1 MSKQSESVANES
13 ARDQD
18 FITAKAD
25 LERRLDRWSTYHDHK
40 ETMAHAA
47 ILVSLG
53 LVAGVVA
60 TPAWDSWA
68 PSVDLSQRLIATVG
82 VVLAWFLLHLY
93 IRWQLRNRRI
103 AAMSARAYRR
113 VLRTWETSRPTPA
126 DLQPNDKPLGCSS
139 VKRTIDKWIFPLDGT
154 IREEDL
160 DEGFVGLR
168 RVIVKEFEAASTG
181 ASNAERL
188 VSIGSLLLGVVLI
201 LNSVFGAR
209 T

>member
-53 LVAGVVA
+53 LVAGVLG

-68 PSVDLSQRLIATVG
+68 PKVDLSPRLVATVG
-82 VVLAWFLLHLY
+82 VVFVWFLLHLY

-103 AAMSARAYRR
+103 AALSTRAYRR
-113 VLRTWETSRPTPA
+113 VLRNWATNPPTQ
-126 DLQPNDKPLGCSS
+126 DELQPNDKELGCSS
-139 VKRTIDKWIFPLDGT
+139 AKRKFDKWVFPLEGT
-154 IREEDL
+154 ILEKDL
-160 DEGFVGLR
+160 DEGFVGLPR
-168 RVIVKEFEAASTG
+168 AIVEEFKAGSTG
-181 ASNAERL
+181 ASRAERL
-188 VSIGSLLLGVVLI
+188 VSIGSLLFGVLLI